1 MTADQIT
8 DEEII
13 EVVQTQWTDYL
24 SSDNWWIGINRD
36 DISIQIVVGFNDGL
50 IKCFSTY
57 EITDTEWRAIGVGP
71 FSRMVYLNL
80 RMGRTIR
87 KVERRVQEYR
97 ESMR

>member
-13 EVVQTQWTDYL
+13 DVVQTQWTDYL
-24 SSDNWWIGINRD
+24 ASDDWRVGINRD
-36 DISIQIVVGFNDGL
+36 DISIQIVVVYNNSL
-50 IKCFSTY
+50 IKCVDTY
-57 EITDTEWRAIGVGP
+57 EITDTEWRTIGVGP
-71 FSRMVYLNL
+71 ISRMVYLNL

-87 KVERRVQEYR
+87 NVERRVQEYR